1 MGEFVHAED
10 KMTTTPLSIDRDV
23 SNALQ
28 NGDPVVALESAVIT
42 SGLPRKALEND
53 LPFEIENWQS
63 DQPVNQQLAL
73 AMNRAVRNAGAV
85 PAMTAVID
93 GKLCIGLSD
102 QQITYLAESPKHE
115 KASVRD
121 LSIAIVA
128 GKTTGTTVSATLLA
142 CELAFP
148 TPIRIMATGGIGG
161 VHRNWQQ
168 HPDIS
173 TDLYQL
179 ARSRVCVV
187 ASGAKSILDVPA
199 TLEVLESLAIPVL
212 AYRTD
217 YFPLFY
223 CQSSSDIPSPRRVD
237 SIQKAAEACRCHWD
251 ELGLPG
257 GLLLAKPV
265 RPSLALDPIEI
276 EGHIGEAE
284 ACALSEGITASQR
297 TPYLLQALN
306 QQTLE
311 RSLAANLALL
321 LDNADLASQLA
332 QVLH

>member
-1 MGEFVHAED
+1 
-10 KMTTTPLSIDRDV
+10 
-23 SNALQ
+23 
-28 NGDPVVALESAVIT
+28 
-42 SGLPRKALEND
+42 
-53 LPFEIENWQS
+53 
-63 DQPVNQQLAL
+63 
-73 AMNRAVRNAGAV
+73 
-85 PAMTAVID
+85 
-93 GKLCIGLSD
+93 
-102 QQITYLAESPKHE
+102 
-115 KASVRD
+115 
-121 LSIAIVA
+121 
-128 GKTTGTTVSATLLA
+128 
-142 CELAFP
+142 
-148 TPIRIMATGGIGG
+148 MATGGIGG

>member
-10 KMTTTPLSIDRDV
+10 KMTTTPISIDRDV

-42 SGLPRKALEND
+42 SGLPRKPLEID
-53 LPFEIENWQS
+53 LPFEIEEWQS

-73 AMNRAVRNAGAV
+73 ALNRAVRNAGAV

-102 QQITYLAESPKHE
+102 QQITCLAENPIHK

-121 LSIAIVA
+121 LSIAIA
-128 GKTTGTTVSATLLA
+128 TGKTAGTTVSATLLA
-142 CELAFP
+142 CKLALP

-168 HPDIS
+168 IPDIS
-173 TDLYQL
+173 ADLYQL
-179 ARSRVCVV
+179 AKSRVCVV

-223 CQSSSDIPSPRRVD
+223 CQSSLEVPASSRVD
-237 SIQKAAEACRCHWD
+237 DVQASAEVCKNHWD
-251 ELGLPG
+251 QLGLPG
-257 GLLLAKPV
+257 GLLLANPV
-265 RPSLALDPIEI
+265 RPSLALDPTEI
-276 EGHIGEAE
+276 EGHIEAAE
-284 ACALSEGITASQR
+284 ASAISEGITASQR
-297 TPYLLQALN
+297 TPYLLQMLN
-306 QQTLE
+306 QQTLG
-311 RSLAANLALL
+311 RSLASNLALL
-321 LDNADLASQLA
+321 LDNAKLASQLA
-332 QVLH
+332 QALH

>member
-1 MGEFVHAED
+1 MA
-10 KMTTTPLSIDRDV
+10 TTPLTIHPDV
-23 SNALQ
+23 TNALQ
-28 NGDPVVALESAVIT
+28 NSDPVVALESAVIT
-42 SGLPRKALEND
+42 SGLPRKPLEID

-73 AMNRAVRNAGAV
+73 AMNHVVRSAGAV

-102 QQITYLAESPKHE
+102 QQITYLAENPKHE

-121 LSIAIVA
+121 LSSAISS
-128 GKTTGTTVSATLLA
+128 GKTAGTTVSATLLA
-142 CELAFP
+142 CKLALP
-148 TPIRIMATGGIGG
+148 KSIRIMATGGIGG

-173 TDLYQL
+173 ADLYQL

-187 ASGAKSILDVPA
+187 ASGAKSLLDVPA
-199 TLEVLESLAIPVL
+199 TLEALETLAIPVL

-223 CQSSSDIPSPRRVD
+223 CQSSLEIPSSGRVD
-237 SIQKAAEACRCHWD
+237 DIEDAAEVCNSHWD
-251 ELGLPG
+251 QLGLPG
-257 GLLLAKPV
+257 GLLLANPV
-265 RPSLALDPIEI
+265 RPALALDPTEI
-276 EGHIGEAE
+276 EGHIAEAE
-284 ACALSEGITASQR
+284 ASALSEGITASQR

-306 QQTLE
+306 QQTLG
-311 RSLAANLALL
+311 RSLTANLALL